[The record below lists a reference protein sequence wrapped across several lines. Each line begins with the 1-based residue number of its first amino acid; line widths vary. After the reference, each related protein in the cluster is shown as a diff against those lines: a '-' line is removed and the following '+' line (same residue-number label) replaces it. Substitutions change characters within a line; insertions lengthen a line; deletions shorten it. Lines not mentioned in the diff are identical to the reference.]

1 MSATSL
7 LQVFAFTSRASIPV
21 SGVTVTVTDPQG
33 RLLGIRQTNSSGL
46 ISPIAI
52 TVPDKSESLDSAFQ
66 GQPFTS
72 VSIFARHPGYR
83 QIDIQNAQVFP
94 GVVTVQNLEMIPLS
108 QLPGQC
114 DATEEFNIPPQKV

>member
-1 MSATSL
+1 MPATSL
-7 LQVFAFTSRASIPV
+7 LQVFAYTSRANLPL

-46 ISPIAI
+46 IGPIAI
-52 TVPDKSESLDSAFQ
+52 SVPEKSESLDSAFP
-66 GQPFTS
+66 GKPFTS

-83 QIDIQNAQVFP
+83 QIDVQNAQVFP

-108 QLPGQC
+108 QLPRACNG
-114 DATEEFNIPPQKV
+114 TEEFDIPPQNL